1 MTILE
6 EKMQITFENQSLN
19 EIWQRVSKVM
29 NAQPGP
35 IHNVKALY
43 QFEIFGEQSG
53 VYQLI
58 LRDGNVN
65 VVEGAADETECTLIM
80 NFNDFKELLAGRLN
94 STTAYM
100 MGRLKVKGSLGFALR
115 LESIL
120 KQYR

>member
-1 MTILE
+1 
-6 EKMQITFENQSLN
+6 MQITFENQSLH
-19 EIWQRVSKVM
+19 EIFQRVSRVM
-29 NAQPGP
+29 NAHQEPLED
-35 IHNVKALY
+35 INAVF
-43 QFEIFGEQSG
+43 QFEISGEQRG

-58 LRDGNVN
+58 LQDGKANVA
-65 VVEGAADETECTLIM
+65 EGAADETECTLIM
-80 NFNDFKELLAGRLN
+80 NYNDFKELLSGRLN